1 MAEGAKAIGVEL
13 DVLCSTSALD
23 CGSLPCLFLFVG
35 GSWGCQSFHPW
46 SVLRSGG
53 LGYWPGI

>member
-35 GSWGCQSFHPW
+35 GHGDVNHFTH
-46 SVLRSGG
+46 G
-53 LGYWPGI
+53 LF